1 MIFTQPATFSGQ
13 HLSDDPSPQHPSID
27 EATVDVL
34 VKLEESS
41 PLSEQLNALTKDIG
55 LRDVELAAL
64 AGVSRAT
71 LARWRK
77 EGDAERPRSLDDLRA
92 IAVLLMRTGAMRPR
106 SVAGWL
112 RSRNLGLDWN
122 RPLDVLR
129 TGTENFPLVQSAA
142 ESACAGRVPVRKI
155 PAQKDPGRPPG
166 SSRKSATAHP
176 I

>member
-1 MIFTQPATFSGQ
+1 MGSAQSFSS
-13 HLSDDPSPQHPSID
+13 LDNAS
-27 EATVDVL
+27 VDVL

-41 PLSEQLNALTKDIG
+41 PLSSQLQALTKDVG

-77 EGDAERPRSLDDLRA
+77 EGESERPQALDDLRA
-92 IAVLLMRTGAMRPR
+92 IVVLLIRTGAMRPR

-112 RSRNLGLDWN
+112 RSRNTGLDWN

-129 TGTENFPLVQSAA
+129 TGTENFALVLGTAEAA
-142 ESACAGRVPVRKI
+142 CGGTVPVS
-155 PAQKDPGRPPG
+155 RPPEEK
-166 SSRKSATAHP
+166 SSGHPPGPPRKNAAAQQ